1 MIIAMKDYFHYF
13 IYKAI
18 ACEDSNQIKQSKQQK
33 QNNNCL
39 TEAYSW
45 NIAWSV
51 EDTIWQ
57 YS

>member
-1 MIIAMKDYFHYF
+1 MIIAVKDYFHYF

-45 NIAWSV
+45 DIA
-51 EDTIWQ
+51 
-57 YS
+57 